1 MGTVGESVRNQG
13 AGLVKTLPHQSLGYF
28 PKFLFLSEGTL
39 RELAL
44 LEITTYVLLTQ
55 GEGAT
60 SKREGEIGQEGKG
73 LAKGHLDC

>member
-28 PKFLFLSEGTL
+28 PKFLVLSEGTL

-55 GEGAT
+55 GEGPLQ
-60 SKREGEIGQEGKG
+60 RGKG
-73 LAKGHLDC
+73 K